1 MLAFEENPQQVEQ
14 ADWVVGIPSHNNA
27 DSITH
32 PTVQAAQGLLDHF
45 GDKNSVVINCDN
57 HSEDGTKEAFF
68 QAPTEVPKIYLSTPP
83 GVVGRGYNLRNLIVK
98 AVELQAQAVP
108 E

>member
-57 HSEDGTKEAFF
+57 HSEDGTKEAFLT
-68 QAPTEVPKIYLSTPP
+68 APGEV
-83 GVVGRGYNLRNLIVK
+83 
-98 AVELQAQAVP
+98 
-108 E
+108 